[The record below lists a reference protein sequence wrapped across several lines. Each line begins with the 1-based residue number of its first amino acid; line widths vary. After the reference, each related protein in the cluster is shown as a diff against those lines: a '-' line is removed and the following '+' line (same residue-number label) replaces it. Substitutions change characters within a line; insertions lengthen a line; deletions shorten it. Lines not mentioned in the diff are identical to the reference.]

1 MDNAVRER
9 TPFFKRPF
17 FKRRPSRRA
26 QIVLGVLLAAL
37 VLLIVL
43 FDWNWFKR
51 PLEMAVQ
58 ASTGRQLRIDGD
70 LDVDLGRVTKLM
82 ADRISFANAEW
93 SKEPIMASA
102 DRVEVGFEIWPLL
115 FKREA
120 RIPEIR
126 LAAPKL
132 RLETGPQGV
141 GNWVFGGDSDGKP
154 VQFRRIWIEDGRLQF
169 FDTPKKTDIDIAVN
183 SVQAQGKNTQDKSA
197 QSKSMQSKDTAPPIE
212 IKGKGRWI
220 GNAFDVSG
228 RAESPLELSNSE
240 EPYRI
245 DLRADAGPT
254 RARARGNLLNPFELR
269 YFNLQFTL
277 AGRNMEDLY
286 PLIGIA
292 TPSTPPY
299 KLDGRLIRK
308 SDLWRYQDF
317 TGVVGDSDLSGTAN
331 VTLGRKRPL
340 LEADLVSR
348 RLDLDDLA
356 GFLGA
361 PPQAGGDETTN
372 PELKAQA
379 LRLAADTR
387 VLPDKPYDLGKL
399 RSMDADVRLKAH
411 RINAPSLPLDDMDAH
426 LKLNNGIV
434 ELMPL
439 NFGVAGG
446 DIRSTIRM
454 DAREALIRTHAQ
466 VSARRLNLSKLFPDV
481 KLTQDAVGLIGGDIA
496 IAGTGNSIAAMLG
509 SADGDIA
516 LGMGHGQISNLL
528 MELAGIDIAEALK
541 FLLTKDRKVPIRCA
555 FGDFAVKDGLM
566 QSRALAFD
574 TEDTI
579 IVGQGNISLK
589 DETLDL
595 ELRPRPKDRSI
606 LALRSPLV
614 VGGTFKDPS
623 FHPDFKRLGL
633 RGAVALALGS
643 IAPPAALL
651 ATLELGPGKDSS
663 CGGKYAK

>member
-1 MDNAVRER
+1 
-9 TPFFKRPF
+9 
-17 FKRRPSRRA
+17 
-26 QIVLGVLLAAL
+26 VLGGLALAL
-37 VLLIVL
+37 VLLIIL
-43 FDWNWFKR
+43 FDWNWLKG
-51 PLEMAVQ
+51 PVQGLVQ
-58 ASTGRQLRIDGD
+58 AQTGREFRIGGD
-70 LDVDLGRVTKLM
+70 LNVDLGRTTT
-82 ADRISFANAEW
+82 ISGEALTFGNAAW
-93 SKEPIMASA
+93 SKEPTMASA
-102 DRVEVGFEIWPLL
+102 DRAEFDIEIWPLL
-115 FKREA
+115 FERQT

-126 LAAPKL
+126 LSKPTL
-132 RLETGPQGV
+132 RLETGPDGV
-141 GNWVFGGDSDGKP
+141 GNWVFGDRDGEP
-154 VQFRRIWIEDGRLQF
+154 IRFRKIWIDDGRLQF
-169 FDTPKKTDIDIAVN
+169 FNAPKKTDFDISVN
-183 SVQAQGKNTQDKSA
+183 SSQPRREDA
-197 QSKSMQSKDTAPPIE
+197 APPIDVE
-212 IKGKGRWI
+212 GKGRWI
-220 GNAFDVSG
+220 GNPFNISG
-228 RAESPLELSNSE
+228 RAESPLELSNSD

-245 DLRADAGPT
+245 NLRADAGPT
-254 RARARGNLLNPFELR
+254 HAHARGNLINPFELR
-269 YFNLQFTL
+269 DFNLQL
-277 AGRNMEDLY
+277 ALSGQDMEDLY

-292 TPSTPPY
+292 TPPTPPY

-308 SDLWRYQDF
+308 GDVWRYQDF
-317 TGVVGDSDLSGTAN
+317 KGAVGDSDLGGTAT
-331 VTLGRKRPL
+331 VTVGRKRPF
-340 LEADLVSR
+340 LEANLVSR

-361 PPQAGGDETTN
+361 PPQAGGNESTN
-372 PELKAQA
+372 PELRAQT
-379 LRLAADTR
+379 LQLAADTR
-387 VLPDKPYDLGKL
+387 VLPDKPYDLTKL

-426 LKLNNGIV
+426 LKLNAGIV
-434 ELMPL
+434 ELVPL

-454 DAREALIRTHAQ
+454 DAREAIIRTQAK
-466 VSARRLNLSKLFPDV
+466 VSVRRLNLSKLFPDV
-481 KLTQDAVGLIGGDIA
+481 KLTKDAVGLIGGDMA

-516 LGMGHGQISNLL
+516 LGMGRGQISNLL

-541 FLLTKDRKVPIRCA
+541 FLLTKDKKVPIRCA
-555 FGDFAVKDGLM
+555 FGDFAVKDGM
-566 QSRALAFD
+566 MHSRALAFD

-579 IVGQGNISLK
+579 IVGNGDINLK
-589 DETLDL
+589 NETLDL